1 LTPLV
6 KPESRTVYPLGS
18 TNGDAMS
25 GDPSEILGRHPAMV
39 EIRRLVRKVARTP
52 STVLLSGESGTGKEL
67 VAREI
72 HRMSPRRESPFLIVD
87 CSALPETLQESE
99 LFGHE
104 KGAFTGAESAKPGLF
119 EVADGG
125 TLFLDEVADTS
136 PASQAKLLGVLQ
148 NQEIRRVG
156 GTRHLRVD
164 VRIITACNRNLEEEV
179 RRGAFR
185 QDLYFRLNT
194 VTLELPPLRG
204 RAEDVPIMVNHFLRK
219 YESLRETK
227 VTEAVSAM
235 IAYSWPGNVRE
246 LEHVIERALVLG
258 DGSALGI
265 QELPEEVRLAGKVRR
280 GDPGGLKRPGGLQDL
295 SNLEEVERAYV
306 LRVLRETGGNKRLA
320 ASILGIDRSTLYRRL
335 EHYEKIA
342 DD

>member
-1 LTPLV
+1 
-6 KPESRTVYPLGS
+6 
-18 TNGDAMS
+18 MS
-25 GDPSEILGRHPAMV
+25 GGPSEILGRHPAMV
-39 EIRRLVRKVARTP
+39 EIKRLVLKVARTP

-72 HRMSPRRESPFLIVD
+72 HRMSPRRESPFLIVN
-87 CSALPETLQESE
+87 CSALPETLLESE

-104 KGAFTGAESAKPGLF
+104 KGAFTGADSTKPGLF

-156 GTRHLRVD
+156 GTRHMRVD
-164 VRIITACNRNLEEEV
+164 VRIITACNRSLEEEV

-194 VTLELPPLRG
+194 VTLDLPPLR
-204 RAEDVPIMVNHFLRK
+204 RRTEDVPMMVSHFLRK
-219 YESLRETK
+219 YGSLRETK
-227 VTEAVSAM
+227 VTEADPEVMSAL

-258 DGSALGI
+258 DGPVVRI
-265 QELPEEVRLAGKVRR
+265 QDLPEEIRLAGKARR
-280 GDPGGLKRPGGLQDL
+280 GGPHGLERPGGLRDL
-295 SNLEEVERAYV
+295 SNLEEVERAHV
-306 LRVLRETGGNKRLA
+306 LLVLRETGGNKRLA

-335 EHYEKIA
+335 ERYKKLGN
-342 DD
+342 D

>member
-1 LTPLV
+1 
-6 KPESRTVYPLGS
+6 
-18 TNGDAMS
+18 MS
-25 GDPSEILGRHPAMV
+25 GGPSEILGRHPAMV
-39 EIRRLVRKVARTP
+39 EIKRLVLKVARTP

-72 HRMSPRRESPFLIVD
+72 HRMSPRRESPFLIVN
-87 CSALPETLQESE
+87 CSALPETLLESE

-104 KGAFTGAESAKPGLF
+104 KGAFTGADSTKPGLF

-156 GTRHLRVD
+156 GTRHMRVD
-164 VRIITACNRNLEEEV
+164 VRIITACNRSLEEEV

-194 VTLELPPLRG
+194 VTLDLPPLR
-204 RAEDVPIMVNHFLRK
+204 RRTEDVPMMVSHFLRK
-219 YESLRETK
+219 YGSLRETK
-227 VTEAVSAM
+227 VTEADPEVMSAL

-246 LEHVIERALVLG
+246 LEHVIERALV
-258 DGSALGI
+258 SAMAPLCAFRI
-265 QELPEEVRLAGKVRR
+265 CRRRSVWREKPAAAVRTGWK
-280 GDPGGLKRPGGLQDL
+280 G
-295 SNLEEVERAYV
+295 RAV
-306 LRVLRETGGNKRLA
+306 CGT
-320 ASILGIDRSTLYRRL
+320 SQTWRRL
-335 EHYEKIA
+335 SARTFSWSSGRQGKQEVGRFHSRDRPEHALPKVGAIQKTGMIDCATCGESNVF
-342 DD
+342 

>member
-1 LTPLV
+1 
-6 KPESRTVYPLGS
+6 
-18 TNGDAMS
+18 MS
-25 GDPSEILGRHPAMV
+25 GGPSEILGRHPAMV
-39 EIRRLVRKVARTP
+39 EIKRLVRKVARTP

-72 HRMSPRRESPFLIVD
+72 HRMSPRRDLPFLIVN
-87 CSALPETLQESE
+87 CSALPESLLESE

-104 KGAFTGAESAKPGLF
+104 RGAFTGADSTKPGLF
-119 EVADGG
+119 EAADGG

-156 GTRHLRVD
+156 GTRHMRVD

-194 VTLELPPLRG
+194 VTLELPPLR
-204 RAEDVPIMVNHFLRK
+204 RRTEDVPMMVSHFLRK

-227 VTEAVSAM
+227 VAEADPEVMSAL
-235 IAYSWPGNVRE
+235 IPYSWPGNVRE

-258 DGSALGI
+258 DDPVVRI
-265 QELPEEVRLAGKVRR
+265 QDLPEEIRSAGKAHR
-280 GDPGGLKRPGGLQDL
+280 GGPHGLERPGGLRDL
-295 SNLEEVERAYV
+295 SNLEEVERAHV
-306 LRVLRETGGNKRLA
+306 LLVLRETGGNKRLA

-335 EHYEKIA
+335 ERYKKPG

>member
-1 LTPLV
+1 
-6 KPESRTVYPLGS
+6 
-18 TNGDAMS
+18 MS
-25 GDPSEILGRHPAMV
+25 GGPSEILGRHPAMV
-39 EIRRLVRKVARTP
+39 EIKRLVRKVARTP

-72 HRMSPRRESPFLIVD
+72 HRMSPRRDLPFLIVN
-87 CSALPETLQESE
+87 CSALPESLLESE

-104 KGAFTGAESAKPGLF
+104 RGAFTGADSTKPGLF
-119 EVADGG
+119 EAADGG

-156 GTRHLRVD
+156 GTRHMRVD

-194 VTLELPPLRG
+194 VTLELPPLR
-204 RAEDVPIMVNHFLRK
+204 RRTEDVPMMVSHFLRK

-227 VTEAVSAM
+227 VAESDPEVMSAL
-235 IAYSWPGNVRE
+235 IPYSWPGNVRE

-258 DGSALGI
+258 DDPVVRI
-265 QELPEEVRLAGKVRR
+265 QDLPEEIRSAGKAHR
-280 GDPGGLKRPGGLQDL
+280 GGPHGLERPGGLRDL
-295 SNLEEVERAYV
+295 SNLEEVERAHV
-306 LRVLRETGGNKRLA
+306 LLVLRETGGNKRLA

-335 EHYEKIA
+335 ERYKKLE
-342 DD
+342 

>member
-1 LTPLV
+1 
-6 KPESRTVYPLGS
+6 
-18 TNGDAMS
+18 MS
-25 GDPSEILGRHPAMV
+25 GGPSEILGRHPAMV
-39 EIRRLVRKVARTP
+39 EIKRLVRKVARTP

-72 HRMSPRRESPFLIVD
+72 HRMSPRRDLPFLIVN
-87 CSALPETLQESE
+87 CSALPESLLESE

-104 KGAFTGAESAKPGLF
+104 RGAFTGADSTKPGLF
-119 EVADGG
+119 EAADGG

-156 GTRHLRVD
+156 GTRHMRVD

-194 VTLELPPLRG
+194 VTLELPPLR
-204 RAEDVPIMVNHFLRK
+204 RRTEDVPMMVSHFLRK

-227 VTEAVSAM
+227 VAEANPEVMSALN
-235 IAYSWPGNVRE
+235 AYSWPGNVRE

-258 DGSALGI
+258 DGPVVRI
-265 QELPEEVRLAGKVRR
+265 QDLPEEIRLAGKARR
-280 GDPGGLKRPGGLQDL
+280 GGPHGLERPGGLRDL
-295 SNLEEVERAYV
+295 SNLEEVERAHV
-306 LRVLRETGGNKRLA
+306 LLVLRETGGNKRLA

-335 EHYEKIA
+335 ERYKKPG